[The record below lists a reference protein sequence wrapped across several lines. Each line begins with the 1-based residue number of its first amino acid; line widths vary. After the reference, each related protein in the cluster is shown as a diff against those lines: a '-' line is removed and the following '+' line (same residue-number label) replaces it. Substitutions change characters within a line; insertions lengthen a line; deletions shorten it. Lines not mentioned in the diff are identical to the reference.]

1 MPDPEQ
7 VAATG
12 CLAGGRKHQVT
23 DKQGKPMSGRLCEHH
38 FDTLSRILRD
48 IEREAAPWQVTE
60 SDRRLTN
67 LDLVPSMQ
75 IDWNSSGGA
84 LASEL
89 SPVRLNALVHRDTR
103 HGLGDWEDE
112 DDRHAAGHAV
122 SVLVVLHAWA
132 DQVRRDHHLTRPTVT
147 VRLGWLHARRGPV
160 CGHPCGHDTCGTWV
174 TDTIT
179 AQPTITGERN
189 LLTRQLDWI
198 AGQPWVGDMYA
209 DLRQLR
215 DQLRRANG
223 TNPDDPLP
231 GRCPN
236 LIDGTGMQRAPVAGQ
251 TPAHLRAGV
260 DGWRPLSHPVLRVH
274 PTVGRP
280 VGAGPPGPHPGSP
293 AAGQEHP
300 HRHRRPVVAA
310 LRRLPG
316 DARHEHRPLHRL
328 QPVAHRPTHLHVP
341 MPHRPRTPTR
351 IHLPPPAA
359 DRLVLPRP
367 QAVRAPATRPTRHRH
382 RQHPPQEDHMTTEPD
397 PAHILTDT
405 WLIFHT
411 HRHFVRVHPH
421 HHLSPVH
428 PRRLV
433 PVPHRHVRRQPPGP
447 AVHHVGRGLRTITG
461 HGTWTAPPQ
470 GPAVTWASGPHPRRR
485 RTVHRQRALAVGLWS
500 RSRSPESVAS
510 SSRTGAPGDCPE
522 ADPHPNH
529 RHPAPSSRGNGNHG
543 SHRPPPHRCRSSAPA
558 SSPPGKTPANQ

>member
-1 MPDPEQ
+1 MPDPAQ
-7 VAATG
+7 ATG
-12 CLAGGRKHQVT
+12 CLAGGRKHPVT
-23 DKQGKPMSGRLCEHH
+23 DKRGEPISGRLCEHH
-38 FDTLSRILRD
+38 FDTLGRILRD
-48 IEREAAPWQVTE
+48 IEREAAPTQVTE
-60 SDRRLTN
+60 SDRLLTN
-67 LDLVPSMQ
+67 LELAPSMQ

-236 LIDGTGMQRAPVAGQ
+236 LIDGRECNGPLWPVKPLHTSGQVWTGGAPSAIRCSACTQRWEGPSALARLALILEAQQRAKN
-251 TPAHLRAGV
+251 T
-260 DGWRPLSHPVLRVH
+260 
-274 PTVGRP
+274 
-280 VGAGPPGPHPGSP
+280 
-293 AAGQEHP
+293 
-300 HRHRRPVVAA
+300 
-310 LRRLPG
+310 
-316 DARHEHRPLHRL
+316 
-328 QPVAHRPTHLHVP
+328 
-341 MPHRPRTPTR
+341 
-351 IHLPPPAA
+351 
-359 DRLVLPRP
+359 
-367 QAVRAPATRPTRHRH
+367 
-382 RQHPPQEDHMTTEPD
+382 
-397 PAHILTDT
+397 
-405 WLIFHT
+405 
-411 HRHFVRVHPH
+411 
-421 HHLSPVH
+421 
-428 PRRLV
+428 
-433 PVPHRHVRRQPPGP
+433 
-447 AVHHVGRGLRTITG
+447 
-461 HGTWTAPPQ
+461 
-470 GPAVTWASGPHPRRR
+470 
-485 RTVHRQRALAVGLWS
+485 
-500 RSRSPESVAS
+500 
-510 SSRTGAPGDCPE
+510 RTGTA
-522 ADPHPNH
+522 
-529 RHPAPSSRGNGNHG
+529 APSWLPFAACRGI
-543 SHRPPPHRCRSSAPA
+543 AA
-558 SSPPGKTPANQ
+558 